1 MIIEHKSP
9 ETFFTILNTVK
20 KLEEAFKS
28 LNAEIHAE
36 FGPDPE
42 NQIDFRMSWLSQ
54 ARTTNL
60 SHLLYW
66 KEELYEQINN
76 N

>member
-9 ETFFTILNTVK
+9 ETFFSILNTVK

-28 LNAEIHAE
+28 LNEEIYEE

>member
-20 KLEEAFKS
+20 KLEEAFKN
-28 LNAEIHAE
+28 LNAEIYAE

-54 ARTTNL
+54 SRTNNL
-60 SHLLYW
+60 SQLLYW
-66 KEELYEQINN
+66 KEELYEQFNN